1 MATPEQ
7 HYAEALNMA
16 GMVAQALA
24 AAGDKAPS
32 SEVLALAQLHVA
44 MGQLQ
49 IEISRPGRG
58 LILPN
63 GTR

>member
-16 GMVAQALA
+16 GMVALA
-24 AAGDKAPS
+24 R
-32 SEVLALAQLHVA
+32 LHVA

-49 IEISRPGRG
+49 IEIARPGRD